1 MHLKN
6 VYSVDAAT
14 NVDCTSN
21 RTATPVFERNSYNKQ
36 HKGIITGDKG
46 INRDNTKELLQE
58 TTQRNYFRRQ
68 HKGINTGD
76 NTKKLL
82 QETTQRNYYRRQHKG
97 IITRDNTMELL
108 QETKKK
114 ALNSTTKTSKKAA
127 VHINRH
133 SSRSNHKNSK
143 LLQFIVQEL
152 CVSRGGCPGLS
163 VLTSLLV
170 SVDVKLY

>member
-6 VYSVDAAT
+6 VYSVDTAT

-76 NTKKLL
+76 NTKELL
-82 QETTQRNYYRRQHKG
+82 QETTQWNYYRR
-97 IITRDNTMELL
+97 L
-108 QETKKK
+108 KKK

-152 CVSRGGCPGLS
+152 CVSRGGRPGLS